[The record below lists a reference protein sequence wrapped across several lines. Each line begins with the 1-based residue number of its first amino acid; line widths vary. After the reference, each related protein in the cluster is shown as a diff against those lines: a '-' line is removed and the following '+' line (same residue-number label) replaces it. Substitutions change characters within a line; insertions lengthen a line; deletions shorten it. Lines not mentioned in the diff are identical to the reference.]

1 VNKYPVAVSLV
12 LVGLQYLCA
21 LLLPWFMI
29 DIAYRFEGV
38 GSRDEIYMLGGGV
51 TLAVAAAW
59 LPALVCPPVTIVL
72 LFTRF
77 RPRAW
82 IVSGGGLLLG
92 IAVWFYAVSTFEQP
106 VRIGG

>member
-1 VNKYPVAVSLV
+1 VIKYPVATSLV
-12 LVGLQYLCA
+12 LVALQYLGA
-21 LLLPWFMI
+21 FLLPLFMI

-38 GSRDEIYMLGGGV
+38 GSRDELCLLGGGV

-77 RPRAW
+77 RLRAW
-82 IVSGGGLLLG
+82 IFSGGGLLVS
-92 IAVWFYAVSTFEQP
+92 IAVWLYAVSTFEQP
-106 VRIGG
+106 VRLGG